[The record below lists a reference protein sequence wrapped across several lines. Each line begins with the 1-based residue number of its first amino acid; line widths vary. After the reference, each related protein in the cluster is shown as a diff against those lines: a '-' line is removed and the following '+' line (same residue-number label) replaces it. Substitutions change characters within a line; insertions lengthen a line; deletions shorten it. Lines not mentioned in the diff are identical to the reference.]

1 MKGAAIAASAAA
13 LGGAPE
19 SQAQAGCADFHTLN
33 NREVTTELF
42 HAVSDMEDAG
52 FDTRVHMYYKEDLA
66 AVPGIRTQ
74 DDAARYL
81 ADIEESCGVADGN
94 TVSVFFS
101 EGARLAYIRTG
112 GTANDAIPD
121 SLISE
126 ETPEFRQD
134 LRDTESSFQYD
145 IADMLNRLNPDLRSQ
160 VGNGNESP
168 SSQDQATD
176 IDMPWKEISIGAG
189 VFALIALVGSRT
201 YRGVTIRKIT
211 KERQESGELIMG
223 DLGVIIRAIDEAIA
237 SLPPDDAPELRA
249 AYDTAGDNGV
259 ELDDALDA
267 LSSTYREQRLRIWPN
282 KRQVEATADTAT
294 QAERSSIAAE
304 RKAKEEFGKF
314 EQQITTLYER
324 SNKFDDLLSR
334 TGSELSKLTE
344 EGWDVTIYEKTN
356 NGEFSAIR
364 DEVVALVG
372 SGYVDKPSDLLDKH
386 EEALK
391 IFLMKVTSL
400 PERREVADSTTE
412 GLNDKRE
419 GLASYVSKHNDIL
432 QSLRDE
438 YNYDCYRDID
448 GIGLDSGSILA
459 KMDEIEAAAKKEIG
473 IKSAVSVETLEA
485 LLLQYQYNIDAIE
498 RNGSTIASRKV
509 KLERIKE
516 ELPQR
521 VEHLGEELQQLNDFV
536 THLDYPHDVEED
548 TKQMLATLIGGF
560 AEFKQNDLVVEKPN
574 YFALDNGLN
583 SRAVILEAV
592 KADARQQK
600 QEIEQLREN
609 LTSLQRSAQTDV
621 TSLSNYLNQN
631 RTLLSGS
638 GYYVTG
644 QRVPEIDLQAER
656 GDLKAQVAE
665 MRRFKNAIDQ
675 QEEAART
682 HVYRQRSRS
691 SGGYGTTSASSG
703 IGIMNIGDGG
713 GGSNFGGGNDGGGGT
728 SF

>member
-1 MKGAAIAASAAA
+1 MRGAAIAASAAA
-13 LGGAPE
+13 LGGTGEA
-19 SQAQAGCADFHTLN
+19 QAQGPECADFYSPQN
-33 NREVTTELF
+33 QEVTTELF
-42 HAVSDMEDAG
+42 HAVSNMEDAG
-52 FDTRVHMYYKEDLA
+52 FDTRVHMYYKEDLE
-66 AVPGIRTQ
+66 AVRGIDSQ
-74 DDAARYL
+74 DAAARYL
-81 ADIEESCGVADGN
+81 TDIEETCGVADGN

-101 EGARLAYIRTG
+101 EGARVAYIRTG
-112 GTANDAIPD
+112 GTAHDAIPD

-145 IADMLNRLNPDLRSQ
+145 IADMLNRLNPDLRNQTDKGEESQ
-160 VGNGNESP
+160 A
-168 SSQDQATD
+168 SQDQATN

-189 VFALIALVGSRT
+189 AFAIIALLGSRT
-201 YRGVTIRKIT
+201 HRGVSIRNINK
-211 KERQESGELIMG
+211 KRQESGELIMG
-223 DLGVIIRAIDEAIA
+223 DLGVIIRAIDETMA
-237 SLPPDDAPELRA
+237 SLPHDDAPELRA

-267 LSSTYREQRLRIWPN
+267 LSSTYREQRLRIWPS
-282 KRQVEATADTAT
+282 KQQIESAADAAT
-294 QAERSSIAAE
+294 QAERSSVAAE
-304 RKAKEEFGKF
+304 REAIEEFRKF
-314 EQQITTLYER
+314 EQQLVTLYER

-334 TGSELSKLTE
+334 TSSELSKLTE
-344 EGWDVTIYEKTN
+344 EGWDVAIYEKAN
-356 NGEFSAIR
+356 DGEFSAIR
-364 DEVVALVG
+364 DEIVALVS

-412 GLNDKRE
+412 GLNAKRE

-448 GIGLDSGSILA
+448 GVGLDSDSILA
-459 KMDEIEAAAKKEIG
+459 KMDEIEAAAKKEIN
-473 IKSAVSVETLEA
+473 IKSAVSVEALEA

-498 RNGSTIASRKV
+498 RNGGTIATQKAN
-509 KLERIKE
+509 LERIKE

-521 VEHLGEELQQLNDFV
+521 VEHLSEELQQLNDFV
-536 THLDYPHDVEED
+536 IHLDYPHDVEED

-574 YFALDNGLN
+574 YFALDNGLH

-600 QEIEQLREN
+600 QEMEQLREN

-638 GYYVTG
+638 GYYATE
-644 QRVPEIDLQAER
+644 RVPEIDLQAKR

-675 QEEAART
+675 QKEAART

-713 GGSNFGGGNDGGGGT
+713 GGTNFGGGNDGGGGT